1 VQQFAAFSELATAVE
16 NVAALN
22 RQTSE
27 AQAALAAVKKQQE
40 EAALELEIL
49 HAAKRDL
56 PTFRSSSRTKSRGK
70 ADTASESPR
79 PRPPRSPRWG
89 NRLPHIEEKGEMS
102 EKLTWLE
109 AISQCEKQE
118 QDERTARSRRIATLP
133 KRRWPNCSSSSE

>member
-1 VQQFAAFSELATAVE
+1 MIPQATIHRARALVLQFDAIRELANAVE

-56 PTFRSSSRTKSRGK
+56 
-70 ADTASESPR
+70 ADVQVKLAHAR
-79 PRPPRSPRWG
+79 A
-89 NRLPHIEEKGEMS
+89 EEQQTRE
-102 EKLTWLE
+102 
-109 AISQCEKQE
+109 
-118 QDERTARSRRIATLP
+118 RIAAAKAAALA
-133 KRRWPNCSSSSE
+133 SLG